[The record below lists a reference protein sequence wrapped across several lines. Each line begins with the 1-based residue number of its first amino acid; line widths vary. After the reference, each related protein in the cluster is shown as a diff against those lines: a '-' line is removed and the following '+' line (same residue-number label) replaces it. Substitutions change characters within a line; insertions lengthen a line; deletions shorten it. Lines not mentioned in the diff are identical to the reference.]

1 MSVMASATRRGEVF
15 TREDLEDTPDDGR
28 RYEVV
33 DGTLIVSAARGLVHQ
48 DATLELTVLLRGAC
62 PPEMKVVVG
71 PYAVALGADTEVQP
85 DIVVG
90 RRADFTE
97 REIVR
102 PQLVVE
108 VLSYSTRLYDTHVK
122 WERFERA
129 RIPSY
134 WLVHPSA
141 RPAEAALIVWELDEK
156 GRYREVAKV
165 TGDEPF
171 EATIPFPVT
180 IVPADLV
187 GR

>member
-1 MSVMASATRRGEVF
+1 MSVMASATRHGEAF
-15 TREDLEDTPDDGR
+15 TREDLEDTPDDGH

-33 DGTLIVSAARGLVHQ
+33 DGTLIVTAAPGLVHQ

-62 PPEMKVVVG
+62 PLEMKVVIG
-71 PYAVALGADTEVQP
+71 PYAVALSADTEVQP

-90 RRADFTE
+90 RRSEFSE
-97 REIVR
+97 REITR
-102 PQLVVE
+102 PLLVVE

-134 WLVHPSA
+134 WMVHPSA
-141 RPAEAALIVWELDEK
+141 RPAEAALTVWELDEK
-156 GRYREVAKV
+156 GRYREVAKA
-165 TGDEPF
+165 TGEERF

-180 IVPADLV
+180 VIPADLV
-187 GR
+187 R